1 MILVTVKIV
10 CTVINIVIH
19 LIDIF
24 ANNVFS
30 FILQDKQHKQPE
42 RPGVIIQDGVSIP
55 TLYTSVTT

>member
-1 MILVTVKIV
+1 MILVTVNMV
-10 CTVINIVIH
+10 CTVINTVIH

-24 ANNVFS
+24 ANNMFL

-42 RPGVIIQDGVSIP
+42 RPGVIIQDGVSIN